1 MNGTAT
7 PPATPPPA
15 PYRSRQPAGR
25 DGFLR
30 LVHAE
35 WTKFRTVRGWI
46 AGMLVA
52 VLATVGL
59 GLLGAAGGSFSC
71 QSADGGGCD
80 LRAPRGPGGEDVL
93 DAMTLVHTA
102 LTGDGTITARVTSL
116 TGEYDDPPDRGKV
129 PRDVAEGSTVSAV
142 EGWAKAGV
150 MVKDG
155 TREGSSYAA
164 VMVTGAHGV
173 RMQHDYTHD
182 RAGMPGAVSASS
194 PRWLRLARAGDTLTG
209 YDSADGRRWTR
220 IGAVHLPGLPS
231 TVRIGL
237 FTTSPQH
244 IVTTHSFG
252 GSSSDGTSSRATAA
266 FDSVSV
272 AGSTAGGWTSN
283 TAPPADAPRHGDE
296 NGYQRSGGT
305 FTLTGSGD
313 VAPLVPGRD
322 SPAKTVEETLVGA
335 FAGLLAVAV
344 VGAMFVTAEYRRGL
358 IRTTLTAAPRRGRV
372 LAAKAVVVGAVSFAT
387 GLVAAAV
394 AVPLVEAVE
403 KGRGFPLSPTP
414 AGTELRVVLGT
425 AALFA
430 ATGVLALGIG
440 TLLRRSAGAVTL
452 VVVVVVLPYI
462 LAVGSVLPA
471 GPSRWLTR
479 LTPAA
484 AFSVQQSLHQYAQ
497 VAADYTPSSGYFPLA
512 PWAGFA
518 VLCAYAAAALAAA
531 AVLLRRR
538 DA

>member
-1 MNGTAT
+1 MSGTTT
-7 PPATPPPA
+7 PPAT
-15 PYRSRQPAGR
+15 PYRSRQPVGR

-30 LVHAE
+30 QVHAE
-35 WTKFRTVRGWI
+35 WTKFRTVRGWVV
-46 AGMLVA
+46 GMLVA

-59 GLLGAAGGSFSC
+59 GLLGAAGSSISC
-71 QSADGGGCD
+71 QSSDGGGCD
-80 LRAPRGPGGEDVL
+80 HRTPRGPGGEDVI
-93 DAMTLVHTA
+93 DAMTLVHTG

-116 TGEYDDPPDRGKV
+116 TGEYENPPDQGKM
-129 PRDVAEGSTVSAV
+129 PGDDAGASTRTGL

-194 PRWLRLARAGDTLTG
+194 PRWLRLTRSGDTLTG
-209 YDSADGRRWTR
+209 YDSADGAHWTR

-252 GSSSDGTSSRATAA
+252 GSSSDGSTSRATAA
-266 FDSVSV
+266 FDSVTV
-272 AGSTAGGWTSN
+272 AGSTAGGWKSN
-283 TAPPADAPRHGDE
+283 AAPPAGAPRHGDE
-296 NGYQRSGGT
+296 NGYRRSGGT

-313 VAPLVPGRD
+313 VAPVVPGRD

-335 FAGLLAVAV
+335 FAGLLVVAV

-358 IRTTLTAAPRRGRV
+358 MRTTLTAAPRRGRV
-372 LAAKAVVVGAVSFAT
+372 LAAKAVVMGAVSFAT

-394 AVPLVEAVE
+394 AVPLVQAVE
-403 KGRGFPLSPTP
+403 KSKDFPLSPTST
-414 AGTELRVVLGT
+414 GTELRVVLGT

-430 ATGVLALGIG
+430 VTGVLALGLG

-462 LAVGSVLPA
+462 LAVGSVLPV

-484 AFSVQQSLHQYAQ
+484 GFSVQQSLHQYAQ
-497 VAADYTPSSGYFPLA
+497 VAGDYTPGNGYFPLS

-518 VLCAYAAAALAAA
+518 VLCAYAAAAMAAA